1 VAGVAVLAVLF
12 APTTGQGPEGPIG
25 TAREPAETRTLA
37 PTLREAVL
45 AVPSDLRVWHLR
57 AGERR
62 APPETVLPTAASI
75 AVAVLLMW
83 LAVGVGAVLVGGTH
97 LLALLKSVPR
107 GPPRLQ
113 AV

>member
-12 APTTGQGPEGPIG
+12 APTTGQGPEGPIE

-45 AVPSDLRVWHLR
+45 AVPSDLRARFLR
-57 AGERR
+57 VGERR
-62 APPETVLPTAASI
+62 APPEMMLPAAASI

-83 LAVGVGAVLVGGTH
+83 LAVGVGAVSVGGTR
-97 LLALLKSVPR
+97 LFALLTSVPR
-107 GPPRLQ
+107 GPPRPQ
-113 AV
+113 AA